1 MKLNHLLVLGL
12 VTAAAT
18 ACAKTGQTQKATTN
32 VPEWYM
38 VPPAGCGVGSQLMQ
52 PGMLEASKLGAETAA
67 RNSLAGQLQTKIES
81 MVKSYTDQGMAEG
94 QAFGESETRS
104 AVRNITDQS
113 LVGARTVQMEP
124 TNTDMFVLVC
134 LDPETFGDMFSKMD
148 SMSNQMR
155 TALRKRMDAE
165 FEDLDKELEK
175 LRSR

>member
-32 VPEWYM
+32 VPDWYM
-38 VPPAGCGVGSQLMQ
+38 APPAGCGVGSQLMQ

-104 AVRNITDQS
+104 AVRNIIFCAS
-113 LVGARTVQMEP
+113 
-124 TNTDMFVLVC
+124 
-134 LDPETFGDMFSKMD
+134 
-148 SMSNQMR
+148 
-155 TALRKRMDAE
+155 RMNN
-165 FEDLDKELEK
+165 
-175 LRSR
+175 